1 MSKNIELSVEI
12 GERIQKIR
20 AELKLSKE
28 ALGKKLGVTGQ
39 FLGVVERGK
48 STMSYEKL
56 KKLCDISG
64 YSADYILFGKKDM
77 VTQDI
82 KKLLTEFSEEQ
93 IRDVCELINRMSK
106 LLKED
111 ETTQLE
117 DNFLEK

>member
-1 MSKNIELSVEI
+1 MSKNIELNVEI

>member
-20 AELKLSKE
+20 VELKLSKE

-56 KKLCDISG
+56 KRLCDISG
-64 YSADYILFGKKDM
+64 YSADYILFGKKEM